1 MRPGR
6 AHVELT
12 ADSRLV
18 ARFGPFGLETPLANL
33 AGYRLTGP
41 YRWWRAIGPRASLA
55 DRGFTYG
62 TSAHGGVCLE
72 VGEPVPSRVVRGGR
86 METLTVTVDDS
97 AALARALEARGIR
110 GSDERTRR

>member
-1 MRPGR
+1 
-6 AHVELT
+6 VELT
-12 ADSRLV
+12 ADGRLV
-18 ARFGPFGLETPLANL
+18 ARFGPFSVDTPVANV

-72 VGEPVPSRVVRGGR
+72 FGDPVPSRVVRGGR
-86 METLTVTVDDS
+86 METLTVTVDDPDG
-97 AALARALEARGIR
+97 LARALEARGVR
-110 GSDERTRR
+110 GSDERMRR